1 MTTLGFESILIVRDL
16 IITGTGSIWLVVR
29 RRRRR
34 RKERTEASEASSG
47 LNIEMIMMTNNRG
60 AKEEDY
66 N

>member
-1 MTTLGFESILIVRDL
+1 VTTVGFGSILIVRGL
-16 IITGTGSIWLVVR
+16 IITSTGSIWLVV

-47 LNIEMIMMTNNRG
+47 VNIEMMMMNNRG
-60 AKEEDY
+60 AKEEDH

>member
-1 MTTLGFESILIVRDL
+1 VTTLGFESILIVRDL

-29 RRRRR
+29 RRRR
-34 RKERTEASEASSG
+34 KERTEASQASSG

>member
-1 MTTLGFESILIVRDL
+1 MTTVGFGSILIVRGL

-34 RKERTEASEASSG
+34 KERTEASEASSG
-47 LNIEMIMMTNNRG
+47 VNIEMMMMNNRG
-60 AKEEDY
+60 AKEEDH

>member
-34 RKERTEASEASSG
+34 KERTEASEASSG
-47 LNIEMIMMTNNRG
+47 VNIEMMMMNNRG

>member
-1 MTTLGFESILIVRDL
+1 VTTLGFGSILIVRGL

-34 RKERTEASEASSG
+34 RKERTEALEASSG
-47 LNIEMIMMTNNRG
+47 VNIEMMMMNNRG
-60 AKEEDY
+60 AKEEDH

>member
-1 MTTLGFESILIVRDL
+1 VTTLGFESILIVRDL

-34 RKERTEASEASSG
+34 KERTEASQASSG

>member
-1 MTTLGFESILIVRDL
+1 VTTVGFGSILIVRGL

-34 RKERTEASEASSG
+34 KERTEASEASSG
-47 LNIEMIMMTNNRG
+47 VNIEMMMMNNRG
-60 AKEEDY
+60 AKEEDH

>member
-1 MTTLGFESILIVRDL
+1 MGFGSILIVRGL

-34 RKERTEASEASSG
+34 KERTEASEASSG
-47 LNIEMIMMTNNRG
+47 VNIEMMMMNNRG
-60 AKEEDY
+60 AKEEDH

>member
-1 MTTLGFESILIVRDL
+1 VTTLGFGSILIVRGL

-34 RKERTEASEASSG
+34 KERTEASEASSG
-47 LNIEMIMMTNNRG
+47 VNIEMMMMNNRG
-60 AKEEDY
+60 AKEEDH

>member
-1 MTTLGFESILIVRDL
+1 MTTLGFGSILIVRGL

-34 RKERTEASEASSG
+34 KERTEASEASSG
-47 LNIEMIMMTNNRG
+47 VNIEMMMMNNRG
-60 AKEEDY
+60 AKEEDH

>member
-1 MTTLGFESILIVRDL
+1 V
-16 IITGTGSIWLVVR
+16 

-47 LNIEMIMMTNNRG
+47 VNIEMMMMNNRG
-60 AKEEDY
+60 AKEEDH

>member
-1 MTTLGFESILIVRDL
+1 VTTLGFESILIVRDL
-16 IITGTGSIWLVVR
+16 IITGTGSIWLVV